1 MKDIKKI
8 VKKIDKLKPIPQVAN
23 KIIAE
28 FGGKLQLVE
37 DLVNAA

>member
-23 KIIAE
+23 KIMS
-28 FGGKLQLVE
+28 LVE
-37 DLVNAA
+37 DLVNAD